1 MIGETSVE
9 CEMPETLADRL
20 RWARATDEEDALTN
34 GGWSVNGAVV
44 TPPEDRPVRIRITLC
59 GIKLAFY
66 HASRPLPPFKLTIPH
81 GQWAK
86 MVELIEKTAPRVSG
100 FEAFVGFTS
109 ESLALHQIDA
119 VEAEL

>member
-9 CEMPETLADRL
+9 SAMPATLADRL
-20 RWARATDEEDALTN
+20 RWAQAADGEDAQAI
-34 GGWSVNGAVV
+34 GGWSVNGPAV
-44 TPPEDRPVRIRITLC
+44 TPPEDRPVRIRVTLC

-66 HASRPLPPFKLTIPH
+66 SASRPLPPFKLTIPH
-81 GQWAK
+81 AQWAQ
-86 MVELIEKTAPRVSG
+86 MVELIAKTAPRAPG
-100 FEAFVGFTS
+100 FEAFVGFTP